1 MRQAWLPILNEPIK
15 QTNNS
20 EKQKREIGLVWP
32 YWEEQRSK
40 DIPFLQSVFGIFTW
54 ELGLNTRQGVHK
66 SSPSKV
72 CFFLSLSEL
81 CKIFFQEA
89 SSLTGTKFQPF
100 FFSCNMRF
108 LGKFQFLGEHCF
120 QWCDNQREGHECLFS
135 IYTFLNWGFDSVVQ
149 GLPCKQEAWSL
160 NPQNPYKC

>member
-20 EKQKREIGLVWP
+20 EKQKREIDLVWP

-40 DIPFLQSVFGIFTW
+40 DIPFLQSIFGIFTW

-89 SSLTGTKFQPF
+89 SSLIGTKFQPF
-100 FFSCNMRF
+100 FFLAIWDFWGNSSSLENIVF
-108 LGKFQFLGEHCF
+108 NGVITKGKDMSVSLVYIHSWTGVLT
-120 QWCDNQREGHECLFS
+120 QWYRVCPASKKPG
-135 IYTFLNWGFDSVVQ
+135 V
-149 GLPCKQEAWSL
+149 
-160 NPQNPYKC
+160 